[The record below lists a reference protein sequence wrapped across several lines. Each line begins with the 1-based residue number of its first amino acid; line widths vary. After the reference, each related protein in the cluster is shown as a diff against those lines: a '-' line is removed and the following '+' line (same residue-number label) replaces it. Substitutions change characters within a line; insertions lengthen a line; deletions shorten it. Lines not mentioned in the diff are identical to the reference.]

1 MRDVP
6 VRAAMRSSVAQR
18 ASSSTTSMIDVAA
31 VKERASATGSTC
43 GCNAYNWAERV
54 SSHAQPHST

>member
-18 ASSSTTSMIDVAA
+18 RASTSMIDVAA